1 MTRSL
6 LPACG
11 IDFGTSN
18 STAAI
23 HDGERA
29 RLLPLEDGKATLPS
43 AIFFNLDEDSH
54 SFGRAA
60 LGEYLEGYEGR
71 LMRSMK
77 SLLGSS
83 LMDSGTE
90 VAGRYLS
97 FRELLGR
104 FIGEVKSRA
113 EQQAQQSFSQ
123 VVLGRPVRFV
133 DDDDTADAQAE
144 RTLGE
149 IAATCGFRDIS
160 FQFEPLA
167 AAHDYE
173 QDIAREELVL
183 VIDIGGGT
191 SDFSLVRLSPER
203 RGKADRSSDLLA
215 HGGVHIGGTDFDR
228 QLSLAAVMPE
238 MGLGAQL
245 KDGKPFPSSVFF
257 QLATWHTIHLAY
269 TRKSWSDLQGMARDI
284 ADVRRYDR
292 LARVVQQ
299 QRAHEIAIAVEGAK
313 IALSEHAST
322 HVELD
327 ALEDNFT
334 LEIARD
340 TLDIAVAAE
349 IERVCAAAHA
359 TLKLGGVQPDRIDTL
374 FFTGGASA
382 MPALRRALAAA
393 FPLARTVEGDA
404 YGSVGSGLAV
414 TARQRYGN

>member
-1 MTRSL
+1 MTSSL
-6 LPACG
+6 LTACG

-23 HDGERA
+23 HDGRRA

-60 LGEYLEGYEGR
+60 MAEYLEGYEGR

-83 LMDSGTE
+83 LMDAGTE
-90 VAGRYLS
+90 IGGRYLS

-104 FIGEVKSRA
+104 FIGEIKLRA
-113 EQQAQQSFSQ
+113 EDATQQTLQQ

-133 DDDDTADAQAE
+133 DDDDAADRQAE
-144 RTLGE
+144 TTLGD
-149 IAATCGFRDIS
+149 IARQCGFRDIS
-160 FQFEPLA
+160 FQYEPLA

-173 QDIAREELVL
+173 QDIGREELVL

-203 RGKADRSSDLLA
+203 RGKADRNADLLG

-228 QLSLAAVMPE
+228 QLSLAALMPE
-238 MGLGAQL
+238 LGLGAAL

-269 TRKSWSDLQGMARDI
+269 TRKAWSELQGMARNI
-284 ADVRRYDR
+284 ADHRRYDR

-299 QRAHEIAIAVEGAK
+299 QRAHELALAVEQAK
-313 IALSEHAST
+313 IALSADDRIRIG
-322 HVELD
+322 LD
-327 ALEDNFT
+327 ALENGFSLDILRCT
-334 LEIARD
+334 LDEAIAQDIARIGA
-340 TLDIAVAAE
+340 TAQ
-349 IERVCAAAHA
+349 A
-359 TLKLGGVQPDRIDTL
+359 TLRQAGVEAGQLDTL

-382 MPALRRALAAA
+382 VPALRQSLAAL
-393 FPLARTVEGDA
+393 FPQARAVEGDA